1 MKKIIFFIII
11 LQLFLLACNKEETKS
26 QTQKIQ
32 ETSSTN
38 INPREK
44 EIEKLKD
51 DLKFGLMGTD
61 DRYQENR
68 AQYKEL
74 ISLGYDDKQAF
85 EIVYCDF
92 ILEKW
97 AYETAE
103 SDITDYSFD
112 NVVRYALNWGV
123 TDESLNEYREN
134 DAIQYWYDLI
144 DEIRSNKKRSQ
155 TTAVS
160 SSNSKEE
167 KYDGKVIIPKTSW
180 KHVQK
185 TKILSALSTYDIDNN
200 GVRDILSVETINL
213 YDTPFSMAMN
223 GSKDMRDFF
232 TIEKLK
238 NDGYKI
244 NLDTLTDST
253 SIDLID
259 YDGDNI
265 PELVVTFQDE
275 DFNSC
280 VYLFVYDKTNKIYK
294 ESFNMLAFDYSSV
307 TKYGFS
313 SSMGNALEQF
323 WIYKNGKFLEVEYK
337 QVRDFSN

>member
-26 QTQKIQ
+26 QTQKSQ

-97 AYETAE
+97 AYETAQSNTNE
-103 SDITDYSFD
+103 YDFND
-112 NVVRYALNWGV
+112 VVRYALNWGV
-123 TDESLNEYREN
+123 TDKSLDSYREN
-134 DAIQYWYDLI
+134 DKIQYWYDLV
-144 DEIRSNKKRSQ
+144 DEIRYGKNNS
-155 TTAVS
+155 V
-160 SSNSKEE
+160 SNSNLKEE
-167 KYDGKVIIPKTSW
+167 KYDGKVIVPKTSW
-180 KHVQK
+180 KHIQK
-185 TKILSALSTYDIDNN
+185 IKALHELPTYDIDSN
-200 GVRDILSVETINL
+200 GVKDLLSIEITKLNEM
-213 YDTPFSMAMN
+213 PFSMAMN
-223 GSKDMRDFF
+223 GSKDMRTFF
-232 TIEKLK
+232 TIDKLRR
-238 NDGYKI
+238 DGYDI
-244 NLDTLTDST
+244 NLNKLTEMT
-253 SIDLID
+253 SIDLVD

-280 VYLFVYDKTNKIYK
+280 AYLFVYDKVDKIYK
-294 ESFNMLAFDYSSV
+294 ESFNMETLEYPRVEKFGYS
-307 TKYGFS
+307 T
-313 SSMGNALEQF
+313 SMGNSLELF
-323 WIYKNGKFLEVEYK
+323 WVYKNGKFLEVEYRQIK
-337 QVRDFSN
+337 NLLN